1 MLRRSHEIPISQWMR
16 KPSIST
22 ILNELHD
29 PISLTTNPETL
40 KLYTTTRN
48 IPVFTRNENSCG
60 NYISQNQPEQKVTLQ
75 YNDLHN
81 HDWVRGLCE
90 SHAYNSFSRRPRRP
104 ALNTT
109 PNDSD
114 DTSNLGMNSYQR
126 IRETYVFFARSP
138 STERNPGSQSTASL
152 SI

>member
-1 MLRRSHEIPISQWMR
+1 MPPGRPVSLKNPLTLNIHYCPRHYMLRRSREIPISQWMR

-29 PISLTTNPETL
+29 PISQSKLTTNPETL
-40 KLYTTTRN
+40 KLYMTTRS

-60 NYISQNQPEQKVTLQ
+60 SYLSQNQPEQKVTLQ

-81 HDWVRGLCE
+81 HDWVRGLGE
-90 SHAYNSFSRRPRRP
+90 SHAYNFFLRRPRRP

-109 PNDSD
+109 YY
-114 DTSNLGMNSYQR
+114 TQR
-126 IRETYVFFARSP
+126 FR
-138 STERNPGSQSTASL
+138 
-152 SI
+152 